1 MILDLTLTIRV
12 VLTESLGLSDFL
24 FPHLK
29 PGGSLMFFQLEY
41 SMILLIYYCSTVDL
55 PSPYLKPES

>member
-1 MILDLTLTIRV
+1 MALDVTLAICM
-12 VLTESLGLSDFL
+12 VLMESLGLSGSL

-29 PGGSLMFFQLEY
+29 PGGFLMFFQLEY